1 MSEGCQNYT
10 EPHAGHQKQGLIIH
24 LIWIEMHWQLENIG
38 GMPVPS
44 F

>member
-1 MSEGCQNYT
+1 MIEGFQKYT
-10 EPHAGHQKQGLIIH
+10 KSNAGHQKQGLFIH
-24 LIWIEMHWQLENIG
+24 LIWIEMHLQLRNIG